1 MLYLG
6 IDQHRN
12 QLTVDLGNEEGDLL
26 EHRQVRTEEKTLRK
40 YFDQLRQRS
49 QEEGGWIAILEVCGF
64 NDYLLKLLN
73 EYDCREIVLIQPQ
86 KRDRRKTDRRDA
98 RNLRELLW
106 TNRQR
111 ILGQKRPAGL
121 RRVRI
126 CSPQEAEDRQIT
138 TLRKHL
144 KQSRTRTI
152 NKVHHILLK
161 HNLQHDCPTK
171 TISTILAKKWLR
183 KLSLPPIDQLEM
195 QQLLEQWEL
204 YDRQLKQVDQ
214 EIRQRQE
221 KNPIAQTIA
230 TIPGISAFGSLT
242 ISSRIGPVENFPKGS
257 SLANF
262 VGLTPGCRNSG
273 ATERAGSI
281 TKEGSSMIRYVLGQA
296 VMHVLRRDPW
306 LRQWY
311 QRIKRRRGT
320 SIARVAV
327 MRHLMT
333 VIHSMLKHDMPY
345 VTGGPDA
352 FRRALAFR
360 DATTAG
366 PPWRTPA
373 A

>member
-1 MLYLG
+1 M
-6 IDQHRN
+6 
-12 QLTVDLGNEEGDLL
+12 
-26 EHRQVRTEEKTLRK
+26 
-40 YFDQLRQRS
+40 
-49 QEEGGWIAILEVCGF
+49 
-64 NDYLLKLLN
+64 
-73 EYDCREIVLIQPQ
+73 VLIQPQ

-138 TLRKHL
+138 TLHKHL
-144 KQSRTRTI
+144 KQCRTRTI

-161 HNLQHDCPTK
+161 HNLQHGCPTK
-171 TISTILAKKWLR
+171 GIRTLRARKWLR
-183 KLSLPPIDQLEM
+183 ELTLPAIDQLEM
-195 QQLLEQWEL
+195 QLLLEQWEL
-204 YDRQLKQVDQ
+204 YDRQLNQVDQ
-214 EIRQRQE
+214 QIRRRQAE
-221 KNPIAQTIA
+221 NPIAQTIA
-230 TIPGISAFGSLT
+230 TIPGISAFGSLA
-242 ISSRIGPVENFPKGS
+242 ISSRIGAVADFPTGA

-281 TKEGSSMIRYVLGQA
+281 TKQGSSMIRYVLGQA
-296 VMHVLRRDPW
+296 VMHALRRDAW

-333 VIHSMLKHDMPY
+333 VIHALLKHDLPY
-345 VTGGPDA
+345 IPGGPEA
-352 FRRALAFR
+352 FREVLARHKALQ
-360 DATTAG
+360 G
-366 PPWRTPA
+366 SPPQRSSA